1 MLNNLNV
8 TIVPGGVVGIV
19 GRSGTG
25 KSSLIKALSGIVT
38 DCSGTIKINNININD
53 LSEKVFQNKIMYHS
67 ANSGFIKGTLR
78 ENFNLNGIY
87 SGEDILKILESCCNN
102 INVSKELIDEKYV
115 DELNLSNGEKQKL
128 SLMMLLYKKPDL
140 IFMDESTSFLSS

>member
-1 MLNNLNV
+1 M
-8 TIVPGGVVGIV
+8 V

-67 ANSGFIKGTLR
+67 ANSGFIKGLCV
-78 ENFNLNGIY
+78 
-87 SGEDILKILESCCNN
+87 KIS
-102 INVSKELIDEKYV
+102 I
-115 DELNLSNGEKQKL
+115 
-128 SLMMLLYKKPDL
+128 
-140 IFMDESTSFLSS
+140 

>member
-1 MLNNLNV
+1 MIINSRLSGSIVGAVNKIYLTKIHSFHIQSSLRELFKDSDRDITSDGIVLSSITKVSLNSLSISKNGVTLLNNLNV
-8 TIVPGGVVGIV
+8 TIVPGGFVGIV

-67 ANSGFIKGTLR
+67 
-78 ENFNLNGIY
+78 
-87 SGEDILKILESCCNN
+87 
-102 INVSKELIDEKYV
+102 
-115 DELNLSNGEKQKL
+115 
-128 SLMMLLYKKPDL
+128 
-140 IFMDESTSFLSS
+140 